1 MTIVRKCGNYKIVP
15 LIFRQEY
22 TRFLQ
27 RYKML
32 CDRTW
37 PNYRGS
43 EQDGVKLILQK
54 FDLSKDV
61 TFGNTKLV
69 ILSIFPSL
77 KIRSK
82 LHIFSLFQF
91 VQSPESLFHLEGARE
106 KHLPKIVIKL
116 QKVWRGVMARR
127 QYKKMKA
134 ALKIGLYYRHCVR
147 RGYVRQLCSTFK

>member
-1 MTIVRKCGNYKIVP
+1 
-15 LIFRQEY
+15 
-22 TRFLQ
+22 
-27 RYKML
+27 ML

-77 KIRSK
+77 KIHSK

>member
-1 MTIVRKCGNYKIVP
+1 
-15 LIFRQEY
+15 
-22 TRFLQ
+22 
-27 RYKML
+27 ML

-69 ILSIFPSL
+69 ILSIFPFFKNSL
-77 KIRSK
+77 QITYFF
-82 LHIFSLFQF
+82 LFFQF

-106 KHLPKIVIKL
+106 KHLPEIVIKL

>member
-1 MTIVRKCGNYKIVP
+1 
-15 LIFRQEY
+15 
-22 TRFLQ
+22 
-27 RYKML
+27 ML

-69 ILSIFPSL
+69 ISYIFYL
-77 KIRSK
+77 KISSNY
-82 LHIFSLFQF
+82 IFFSFFQF

-106 KHLPKIVIKL
+106 KHLPEIVIKL